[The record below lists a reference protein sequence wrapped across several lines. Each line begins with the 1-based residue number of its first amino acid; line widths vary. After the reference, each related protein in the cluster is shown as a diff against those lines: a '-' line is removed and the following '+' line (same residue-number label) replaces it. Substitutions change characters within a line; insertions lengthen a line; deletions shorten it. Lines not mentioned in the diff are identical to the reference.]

1 MENINSIKI
10 GVLSIFGITGSIIAN
25 LLGGWDM
32 ALQTLILF
40 MAVDYITGLITAG
53 VFKKSNKSETG
64 ALESKAGWK
73 GLSKKGVTLLIVL
86 ISAQLDRLTG
96 MEVIRDA
103 VIIAYAVNEALS
115 IIENAGLMGIPI
127 PTIITKALDA
137 LQNKEGGTND

>member
-1 MENINSIKI
+1 
-10 GVLSIFGITGSIIAN
+10 
-25 LLGGWDM
+25 M

-53 VFKKSNKSETG
+53 VFKKSNKSESG

-73 GLSKKGVTLLIVL
+73 GLCKKGVTLFIVL
-86 ISAQLDRLTG
+86 IAAQLDRLTE

-103 VIIAYAVNEALS
+103 VIIAYTINEALS

-127 PTIITKALDA
+127 PSIITKALDA
-137 LQNKEGGTND
+137 LQSKEGGTDD

>member
-1 MENINSIKI
+1 MESINQAKI
-10 GVLSIFGITGSIIAN
+10 IILSAMGIVGSIIAN

-53 VFKKSNKSETG
+53 VFKKSNKSESG

-73 GLSKKGVTLLIVL
+73 GLCKKGVTLFIVL
-86 ISAQLDRLTG
+86 IAAQLDKLTG

-103 VIIAYAVNEALS
+103 VIIAYTVNEALS

-127 PTIITKALDA
+127 PSIITKALDA
-137 LQNKEGGTND
+137 LQNKEG

>member
-1 MENINSIKI
+1 MENMNSIKI
-10 GVLSIFGITGSIIAN
+10 GVLSIFGIIGSIIAN

-53 VFKKSNKSETG
+53 VFKKSNKSESG

-73 GLSKKGVTLLIVL
+73 GISKKGVTLFIVL
-86 ISAQLDRLTG
+86 VAAQLDRLTG
-96 MEVIRDA
+96 VEVIRDA
-103 VIIAYAVNEALS
+103 VIIAYTVNEALS

-127 PTIITKALDA
+127 PSIITKALDS
-137 LQNKEGGTND
+137 LKNKEGGTND